1 MLGFPENAKIGAIAA
16 SRLVECFWSDHV
28 GHCVCYRYVSEM
40 YLSEAL
46 VALDRIADAVEL
58 LNPDA
63 VTDVTTTVPE
73 TKQEAGQLA
82 T

>member
-1 MLGFPENAKIGAIAA
+1 
-16 SRLVECFWSDHV
+16 
-28 GHCVCYRYVSEM
+28 M